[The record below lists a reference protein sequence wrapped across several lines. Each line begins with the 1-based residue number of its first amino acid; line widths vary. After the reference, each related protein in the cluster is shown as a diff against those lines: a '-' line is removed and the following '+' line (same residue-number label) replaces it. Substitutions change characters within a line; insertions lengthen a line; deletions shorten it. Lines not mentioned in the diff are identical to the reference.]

1 MGFIGETK
9 ELVFGKLDMVKSK
22 VEEKV
27 DFAEIKVQITASY
40 AKAVATAEQVPDYLK
55 DSYKA
60 AITRIEELHIYD
72 NAVYASSAVVDPTT
86 YKKLFDSALQAIDA
100 FKTALVTF
108 TKQSYSTA
116 VTTAASAKKT
126 ITEKSVAALAYT
138 QSTSVSAAVWFDS
151 KVHVIDLVNWSL
163 EKTAKVDDLV
173 LGGRGQMVAVPVQGY
188 ALNKACAVDDYLL
201 GSTGQK
207 VVKDVTV
214 DFAKK
219 KAMQFVQAK

>member
-1 MGFIGETK
+1 M
-9 ELVFGKLDMVKSK
+9 
-22 VEEKV
+22 
-27 DFAEIKVQITASY
+27 
-40 AKAVATAEQVPDYLK
+40 
-55 DSYKA
+55 
-60 AITRIEELHIYD
+60 
-72 NAVYASSAVVDPTT
+72 
-86 YKKLFDSALQAIDA
+86 
-100 FKTALVTF
+100 TF
-108 TKQSYSTA
+108 TKTTYTKA
-116 VTTAASAKKT
+116 VTTAASTKAT
-126 ITEKSVAALAYT
+126 ITEKSIAALAYT
-138 QSTSVSAAVWFDS
+138 QSSTVSAAVWLDS

-163 EKTAKVDDLV
+163 EKTAKVDDMV